1 MPSRP
6 DPYQVF
12 SLVYD
17 QDVHL
22 DVPRAFFRTLRPLF
36 RAARGGSPVLDLG
49 CGSGLLTE
57 RIAAAGVSVVGV
69 DGSRAMLRLARARC
83 AKHGGRVKLLARD
96 LAALRLPP
104 RHALAVACHDVLNH
118 LPSEPALRRVLRSVR
133 RALAP
138 GGAFVFDALTDHAFE
153 TLWSDNTHRLEGP
166 HGDLWM
172 ECDWDPRRRRGT
184 VHMTAYVERGRGR
197 YTRHETTLHEWA
209 HDERR
214 LERALRGAGFAE
226 IWRMPWSP
234 WADRRPGEPPE
245 RALWC
250 GRLAG
255 AGAAD
260 ARALRSLAFRRLS

>member
-1 MPSRP
+1 MPSRR
-6 DPYQVF
+6 DPYEVF

-36 RAARGGSPVLDLG
+36 RAARGAAPVLDLG

-57 RIAAAGVSVVGV
+57 RIARAGVSVIGV
-69 DGSRAMLRLARARC
+69 DGSRAMLRRARARC
-83 AKHGGRVKLLARD
+83 EDQAGRVTLLARD

-104 RHALAVACHDVLNH
+104 RYALAVACHDVLNH
-118 LPSEPALRRVLRSVR
+118 LPSEAALRRVLASVR

-138 GGAFVFDALTDHAFE
+138 GGAFVFDALTLRAFE
-153 TLWSDNTHRLEGP
+153 TLWPDNVHRLQGP

-172 ECDWDPRRRRGT
+172 DCDWDPSLRRGT
-184 VHMTAYVERGRGR
+184 VRMTAYAKRGRGR

-209 HDERR
+209 HHDRR
-214 LERALRGAGFAE
+214 ISRTLRAAGFAE
-226 IWRMPWSP
+226 VWRRPWTA
-234 WADRRPGEPPE
+234 WADSEFPE

-250 GRLAG
+250 GRAAG
-255 AGAAD
+255 EGAVTP
-260 ARALRSLAFRRLS
+260 RRLRSIGFRPR